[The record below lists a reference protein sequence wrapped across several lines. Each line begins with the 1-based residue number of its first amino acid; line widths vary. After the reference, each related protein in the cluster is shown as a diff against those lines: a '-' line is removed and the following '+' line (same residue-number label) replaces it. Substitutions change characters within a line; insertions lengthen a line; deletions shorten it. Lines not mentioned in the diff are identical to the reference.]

1 MGIVYRFAYV
11 NKSLIYLVVYLLVN
25 AETMNEPILV
35 ILAYLIGS
43 IPTSVWISKA
53 IFNIDIRDYGS
64 GNPGATNTF
73 RVLGSKWG
81 SLVMIVDVTKGAI
94 ATSLYVLIPYYLTN
108 ELARTNFMIVLGLA
122 SVIGHIFPIWAG
134 FRGGKGVATIL
145 GMALAIQ
152 PIVALLCLLLFL
164 FTLITTRF
172 VSLSSLIAGVA
183 FMVLILF
190 IFNEKETMYRLFGI
204 IVALMVII
212 THQKNI
218 SRLLKGTENKV
229 PLFKNRNKSK

>member
-1 MGIVYRFAYV
+1 M
-11 NKSLIYLVVYLLVN
+11 VVYLRIN
-25 AETMNEPILV
+25 FEEMNEPIL
-35 ILAYLIGS
+35 ILIAYLIGS

-81 SLVMIVDVTKGAI
+81 SIVMIVDVTKGII
-94 ATSLYVLIPYYLTN
+94 ATSLYIFIPYYLTN
-108 ELARTNFMIVLGLA
+108 ELARTNFMIVLGMA

-152 PIVALLCLLLFL
+152 PIVALLCLLVFL

-190 IFNEKETMYRLFGI
+190 IFNEKETMYRYFAI
-204 IVALMVII
+204 IVAFMVII

-218 SRLLKGTENKV
+218 SRLLNGTENKV
-229 PLFKNRNKSK
+229 PLFKNRNKTK

>member
-1 MGIVYRFAYV
+1 
-11 NKSLIYLVVYLLVN
+11 
-25 AETMNEPILV
+25 
-35 ILAYLIGS
+35 LIGS
-43 IPTSVWISKA
+43 VPTSVWISKA

-94 ATSLYVLIPYYLTN
+94 ATSLYVLIPFYLTN

-152 PIVALLCLLLFL
+152 PIVALLCLLVFL

-218 SRLLKGTENKV
+218 SRLLNGTENKV
-229 PLFKNRNKSK
+229 QLFKNRNKSK

>member
-1 MGIVYRFAYV
+1 
-11 NKSLIYLVVYLLVN
+11 
-25 AETMNEPILV
+25 MNESILV

-43 IPTSVWISKA
+43 IPTSVWISKSV
-53 IFNIDIRDYGS
+53 FNIDIRDYGS
-64 GNPGATNTF
+64 GNAGATNTF

-81 SLVMIVDVTKGAI
+81 SIVMLVDVTKGII
-94 ATSLYVLIPYYLTN
+94 ATSLYITLPYYLTN

-152 PIVALLCLLLFL
+152 PIVALLCLVVFLL
-164 FTLITTRF
+164 TLVTTRF
-172 VSLSSLIAGVA
+172 VSLSSMLAGIA

-190 IFNEKETMYRLFGI
+190 IFNEKETLYRLFAI

-218 SRLLKGTENKV
+218 TRLIKGTENKV
-229 PLFKNRNKSK
+229 PLFKKKNNS